1 MRKISAVLVLF
12 FLLGIIGSAQEL
24 NCTVQVSSQQIQG
37 TNKDVFTAMQQKIFE
52 FMNTTKWT
60 NEVFTQNERIEVSIL
75 INLSD
80 QLSTDEFK
88 GTLQIS
94 VRRPV
99 YGSTYNTTIFTYKDN
114 NFNIKFQQ
122 FEPLVY
128 AENTNTSN
136 LTSILAFYANYA
148 IAMDYETFSPKG
160 GDVYLRKAL
169 AIVNSAQSLPAK
181 GWKAFDGTRNR
192 YWLIENYLNKSQFA
206 PLRNCMYQYHREGFD
221 KMHDDA
227 EQGRAKITEALLGLE
242 KLHQNYPNSFNVQQ
256 FFNAKVDEIV
266 KVYSKAKPDEK
277 ARIVSLLNKIDPGHQ
292 SKYQKILKS
301 K

>member
-1 MRKISAVLVLF
+1 MHKIGVILF
-12 FLLGIIGSAQEL
+12 LFLFGTSVFAQEL
-24 NCTVQVSSQQIQG
+24 NCTVQVSSRQIQG

-60 NEVFTQNERIEVSIL
+60 NDVFSQKERIEVSIL
-75 INLSD
+75 INLSE
-80 QLSTDEFK
+80 QVSTDEFK
-88 GTLQIS
+88 GTFQIS

-114 NFNIKFQQ
+114 NFNIKFEQ
-122 FEPLVY
+122 FEPLIY

-148 IAMDYETFSPKG
+148 IAMDYETFAPNG

-169 AIVNSAQSLPAK
+169 AIVNNAQSFSYK

-221 KMHDDA
+221 KMYDDA
-227 EQGRAKITEALLGLE
+227 EAGRAKITEALLGLE

-256 FFNAKVDEIV
+256 FFNAKADEIV
-266 KVYSKAKPDEK
+266 KVYSKAKPAEK
-277 ARIVSLLNKIDPGHQ
+277 DRIVPLLNKIDPGHQ

>member
-1 MRKISAVLVLF
+1 MRKIVLVLF
-12 FLLGIIGSAQEL
+12 LFCLGISLFAQEL

-37 TNKDVFTAMQQKIFE
+37 TNKDVFTAMQQKVFE

-60 NEVFTQNERIEVSIL
+60 NEVFTLDERIEVSIL
-75 INLSD
+75 INLSE
-80 QLSTDEFK
+80 QVSTDEFK
-88 GTLQIS
+88 GSFQIS

-99 YGSTYNTTIFTYKDN
+99 FGSTYNTTIFTYKDN
-114 NFNIKFQQ
+114 DFNIKFQQ

-148 IAMDYETFSPKG
+148 IAMDYETFAPKG
-160 GDVYLRKAL
+160 GDVYLRKSL
-169 AIVNSAQSLPAK
+169 AIVNSAQSLSAK
-181 GWKAFDGTRNR
+181 GWKAFDGTKNR
-192 YWLIENYLNKSQFA
+192 YWLIENYLNKSQFS
-206 PLRNCMYQYHREGFD
+206 PLRDCMYRYHREGFD

-227 EQGRAKITEALLGLE
+227 DAGRAKITEALLGLE
-242 KLHQNYPNSFNVQQ
+242 KLHTNYPNSFNVQQ

-266 KVYSKAKPDEK
+266 KVYSKAKSDEK

>member
-1 MRKISAVLVLF
+1 MRKIGLLVILF
-12 FLLGIIGSAQEL
+12 FFGMLVYAQEL

-60 NEVFTQNERIEVSIL
+60 SEVFTLNERIEVSIL
-75 INLSD
+75 INLSE
-80 QLSTDEFK
+80 QMSTDEFR
-88 GTLQIS
+88 GTFQIS

-114 NFNIKFQQ
+114 DFKIKFQQ
-122 FEPLVY
+122 FEPLIY

-148 IAMDYETFSPKG
+148 IAMDYEAFSPNG
-160 GDVYLRKAL
+160 GDVYLRKSL
-169 AIVNSAQSLPAK
+169 AIVNSAQSLSAK
-181 GWKAFDGTRNR
+181 GWKAFDGTKNR

-227 EQGRAKITEALLGLE
+227 DAGRAKITEALVGLE
-242 KLHQNYPNSFNVQQ
+242 KLHTNYPNSFNVQQ

-266 KVYSKAKPDEK
+266 KVYSKAKSDEK
-277 ARIVSLLNKIDPGHQ
+277 ARIVTLLNKIDPGHQ

>member
-1 MRKISAVLVLF
+1 MRR
-12 FLLGIIGSAQEL
+12 LLIICGLLIGVSFANAQEL
-24 NCTVQVSSQQIQG
+24 NCTVQVSSLKITGNNQ
-37 TNKDVFTAMQQKIFE
+37 DVFTAMQQKIFE

-60 NEVFTQNERIEVSIL
+60 KDVFAQKEKIEMNIL
-75 INLSD
+75 INLTN
-80 QLSTDEFK
+80 QVSTDQFQ
-88 GTLQIS
+88 GTFQIT

-99 YGSTYNTTIFTYKDN
+99 FGSTYNTTIFTYKDN
-114 NFNIKFQQ
+114 DLNFKFDP

-136 LTSILAFYANYA
+136 LTAILAFYAYYA
-148 IAMDYETFSPKG
+148 IALDYETFAPNG
-160 GDVYLRKAL
+160 GDTYLRKAL
-169 AIVNSAQSLPAK
+169 AVVNSAPSDAYK

-192 YWLIENYLNKSQFA
+192 YWLIENYLNKSQFE
-206 PLRNCMYQYHREGFD
+206 PFRSCMYQYHREGFD
-221 KMHDDA
+221 MMHDDPA
-227 EQGRAKITEALLGLE
+227 KARLKITESLVGLE

-266 KVYSKAKPDEK
+266 KVYSKANPDEK
-277 ARIVSLLNKIDPGHQ
+277 TRIVALLNKIDPGHQ

>member
-1 MRKISAVLVLF
+1 MRKIGVIVWF
-12 FLLGIIGSAQEL
+12 FLIGTIVYAQEL

-60 NEVFTQNERIEVSIL
+60 NDIFSQKERIEVSIL
-75 INLSD
+75 INLSN
-80 QLSTDEFK
+80 QVSTDEFK

-114 NFNIKFQQ
+114 NFDIKFEQ

-148 IAMDYETFSPKG
+148 IAMDYETFAPNG

-169 AIVNSAQSLPAK
+169 AIVNNAQSFSYK
-181 GWKAFDGTRNR
+181 GWKAFDATRNR
-192 YWLIENYLNKSQFA
+192 YWLIENYLNKSQFE

-221 KMHDDA
+221 KMYDDA
-227 EQGRAKITEALLGLE
+227 EAGRAKITEALLGLE
-242 KLHQNYPNSFNVQQ
+242 KLHQNNPNSFNVQQ

-266 KVYSKAKPDEK
+266 KVYSKAKPAEK
-277 ARIVSLLNKIDPGHQ
+277 DRIVLLLNKIDPGHQ